1 MTNASTP
8 SGQRYSETETMIT
21 EEEIT
26 SVGKLLKTHAL
37 KGEMNLM
44 LDIDA
49 GYLEEGNP
57 AILDIDGIYVPFY
70 ADSVRTKGSFS
81 YLVKFEGIDSEIEAK
96 KLVNKTVYA
105 LRDRLKEYM
114 LENYDEEYALYDDLI
129 GWTIEEADTGVIG
142 KVVEI
147 DTNTENELFI
157 VETPDGRTVYIPLTE
172 DFIEQ
177 MDEERKTVHMRLPDG
192 LLDLN

>member
-1 MTNASTP
+1 
-8 SGQRYSETETMIT
+8 MIR

-37 KGEMNLM
+37 KGELNMI
-44 LDIDA
+44 LDIDP
-49 GYLEEGNP
+49 GYLEEENP

-70 ADSVRTKGSFS
+70 ADSVRTKGAFS

-96 KLVNKTVYA
+96 KLVNKTVFA
-105 LRDRLKEYM
+105 LRDRLKEFM

-129 GWTIEEADTGVIG
+129 GWIIKDAEIGVIG
-142 KVVEI
+142 KVVDI

-157 VETPDGRTVYIPLTE
+157 VETPDGNTVYIPLTE
-172 DFIEQ
+172 DFIEK
-177 MDEERKTVHMRLPDG
+177 MDEDSKTILMSLPEG

>member
-1 MTNASTP
+1 
-8 SGQRYSETETMIT
+8 MIK
-21 EEEIT
+21 EDEIS

-37 KGEMNLM
+37 KGELNVV
-44 LDIDA
+44 LDIDP

-70 ADSVRTKGSFS
+70 AESVRTKGSFS
-81 YLVKFEGIDSEIEAK
+81 YLVKFEGIDSEVEAK
-96 KLVNKTVYA
+96 KLVNKTIYA
-105 LRDRLKEYM
+105 IRDRLKEFM
-114 LENYDEEYALYDDLI
+114 LDNYDEEYALYDDLI
-129 GWTIEEADTGVIG
+129 GWTIKDAEKGVIG

-157 VETPDGRTVYIPLTE
+157 VESEGGNIVYIPLTE
-172 DFIEQ
+172 DFIEK
-177 MDEERKTVHMRLPDG
+177 MDESTKTIIMNLPDG

>member
-1 MTNASTP
+1 
-8 SGQRYSETETMIT
+8 MIK

-37 KGEMNLM
+37 KGELNML
-44 LDIDA
+44 LDIDP

-70 ADSVRTKGSFS
+70 ADSIRTKGSFS
-81 YLVKFEGIDSEIEAK
+81 YLVKFDGIDSEIEAK

-105 LRDRLKEYM
+105 LRDKLKEYM
-114 LENYDEEYALYDDLI
+114 LENYDEEYALYDDLV
-129 GWTIEEADTGVIG
+129 GYTIRDLDFGVIG

-157 VETPDGRTVYIPLTE
+157 VETPDGNTVYIPLTE
-172 DFIEQ
+172 DFIEK
-177 MDEERKTVHMRLPDG
+177 MDEDNKTIIMRLPEG

>member
-1 MTNASTP
+1 
-8 SGQRYSETETMIT
+8 MIK
-21 EEEIT
+21 EDEIT

-44 LDIDA
+44 LDIDP
-49 GYLEEGNP
+49 GYLEDGNP
-57 AILDIDGIYVPFY
+57 AVLDIDGIFVPFY
-70 ADSVRTKGSFS
+70 AESVRTKGSFS

-105 LRDRLKEYM
+105 LRERLKEFM
-114 LENYDEEYALYDDLI
+114 LENFDEEYALYDDLI
-129 GWTIEEADTGVIG
+129 GWTIVDDEAGVIG
-142 KVVEI
+142 KVAEI

-157 VETPDGRTVYIPLTE
+157 VETPEGNTIYIPLTE
-172 DFIEQ
+172 DFIEK
-177 MDEERKTVHMRLPDG
+177 MDEDSKTIYMNLPEG

>member
-1 MTNASTP
+1 
-8 SGQRYSETETMIT
+8 MIT
-21 EEEIT
+21 EDEIT

-37 KGEMNLM
+37 KGELNML
-44 LDIDA
+44 LDIDP

-70 ADSVRTKGSFS
+70 AESVRTKGSFS
-81 YLVKFEGIDSEIEAK
+81 FLVKFDGIDSEIEAK

-105 LRDRLKEYM
+105 LRYRLKEYM
-114 LENYDEEYALYDDLI
+114 LENYDEEYALYDDLV
-129 GWTIEEADTGVIG
+129 GYTIEEIDNGVIG

-157 VETPDGRTVYIPLTE
+157 VETPEGNTVYIPLTE
-172 DFIEQ
+172 DFIEK
-177 MDEERKTVHMRLPDG
+177 MDEDSKTITMRLPDG

>member
-1 MTNASTP
+1 
-8 SGQRYSETETMIT
+8 MIT

-37 KGEMNLM
+37 KGEMNM
-44 LDIDA
+44 ILDIDP
-49 GYLEEGNP
+49 GYLEEDNP

-70 ADSVRTKGSFS
+70 AESVRTKGSFS

-105 LRDRLKEYM
+105 LRDRIKEFM
-114 LENYDEEYALYDDLI
+114 LENYEEEYALYDDLI
-129 GWTIEEADTGVIG
+129 GWTIVETDAGVIG
-142 KVVEI
+142 KVVDI

-157 VETPDGRTVYIPLTE
+157 VETPDDKTVYIPLTE
-172 DFIEQ
+172 DFIEK
-177 MDEERKTVHMRLPDG
+177 MDEESKTVLMRLPEG

>member
-1 MTNASTP
+1 
-8 SGQRYSETETMIT
+8 MIK
-21 EEEIT
+21 EDEIT

-44 LDIDA
+44 LDIDP

-70 ADSVRTKGSFS
+70 AKSVRTKGAFS

-96 KLVNKTVYA
+96 KLVNKSVYA
-105 LRDRLKEYM
+105 LRDRLKEFM
-114 LENYDEEYALYDDLI
+114 LENFDEEYALYDDLI
-129 GWTIEEADTGVIG
+129 GWTIEDDEAGLIG

-157 VETPDGRTVYIPLTE
+157 VETPDGNAVYIPLTE
-172 DFIEQ
+172 DFIEK
-177 MDEERKTVHMRLPDG
+177 MDESSKTIIMHLPEG
-192 LLDLN
+192 LLDIN

>member
-1 MTNASTP
+1 
-8 SGQRYSETETMIT
+8 MIT

-37 KGEMNLM
+37 KGEMNLL

-49 GYLEEGNP
+49 GYLEDGNP
-57 AILDIDGIYVPFY
+57 AILDIEGIYVPFY
-70 ADSVRTKGSFS
+70 TDSIRTKGNFS
-81 YLVKFEGIDSEIEAK
+81 YLVKFEGIDNEIEAK

-105 LRDRLKEYM
+105 LRDRLKEFM
-114 LENYDEEYALYDDLI
+114 LDNYDEEYALYDDLI
-129 GWTIEEADTGVIG
+129 GWIIEDMDEGIIG
-142 KVVEI
+142 KVVDI

-157 VETPDGRTVYIPLTE
+157 VETPEGKTVYIPLTE
-172 DFIEQ
+172 DFIEK
-177 MDEERKTVHMRLPDG
+177 MDEDEKKVYMRLPDG

>member
-1 MTNASTP
+1 
-8 SGQRYSETETMIT
+8 MIT

-37 KGEMNLM
+37 KGELNML
-44 LDIDA
+44 LDIDP

-57 AILDIDGIYVPFY
+57 AILDIDGIFVPFY
-70 ADSVRTKGSFS
+70 ADSIRTKGSFS
-81 YLVKFEGIDSEIEAK
+81 YLVKFQGIDSEIEAK
-96 KLVNKTVYA
+96 KLVNKQVYA

-114 LENYDEEYALYDDLI
+114 LDNYDEEYALYDDLV
-129 GWTIEEADTGVIG
+129 GYTIEDMDYGVIG

-157 VETPDGRTVYIPLTE
+157 VETPDGNTVYIPLTE
-172 DFIEQ
+172 DFIEK
-177 MDEERKTVHMRLPDG
+177 MDEDNKTITMRLPEG

>member
-1 MTNASTP
+1 
-8 SGQRYSETETMIT
+8 MIT

-26 SVGKLLKTHAL
+26 SVGKLLKTHGL
-37 KGEMNLM
+37 KGELNML
-44 LDIDA
+44 LDIDP

-57 AILDIDGIYVPFY
+57 AVLDIDGIYVPFY
-70 ADSVRTKGSFS
+70 ADSLRTKGSFS
-81 YLVKFEGIDSEIEAK
+81 YLVKFDGIDNETEAR
-96 KLVNKTVYA
+96 KLVNKSVFA
-105 LRDRLKEYM
+105 LRDRLKEFM

-129 GWTIEEADTGVIG
+129 GWTIEDADAGVIG

-157 VETPDGRTVYIPLTE
+157 VETPEGKTVYIPLTE
-172 DFIEQ
+172 DFIEK
-177 MDEERKTVHMRLPDG
+177 MDEEEKRVYMRLPDG

>member
-1 MTNASTP
+1 
-8 SGQRYSETETMIT
+8 MIT

-37 KGEMNLM
+37 KGELNML
-44 LDIDA
+44 LDIDP

-70 ADSVRTKGSFS
+70 AESVRTKGSFS
-81 YLVKFEGIDSEIEAK
+81 FLVKFDGIDSEIEAK

-114 LENYDEEYALYDDLI
+114 LENYDEEYALYDDLV
-129 GWTIEEADTGVIG
+129 GYTIEEVVHGEIG

-157 VETPDGRTVYIPLTE
+157 VETPEGNTVYIPLTE
-172 DFIEQ
+172 DFIEK
-177 MDEERKTVHMRLPDG
+177 MDEDTKTITMRLPDG

>member
-1 MTNASTP
+1 
-8 SGQRYSETETMIT
+8 MIT

-37 KGEMNLM
+37 KGELNMI
-44 LDIDA
+44 LDIDP
-49 GYLEEGNP
+49 GYIEEGNP
-57 AILDIDGIYVPFY
+57 AIIDIDGIYVPFY
-70 ADSVRTKGSFS
+70 AESIRTKGSFS
-81 YLVKFEGIDSEIEAK
+81 FLVKFEGIDSEIEAK

-114 LENYDEEYALYDDLI
+114 LENYDEEYALYDDLV
-129 GWTIEEADTGVIG
+129 GFTIEEVDHGEIG

-157 VETPDGRTVYIPLTE
+157 VETPEGNTVYIPLTE
-172 DFIEQ
+172 DFIEK
-177 MDEERKTVHMRLPDG
+177 MDEDSKTITMRLPDG

>member
-1 MTNASTP
+1 
-8 SGQRYSETETMIT
+8 MIK

-37 KGEMNLM
+37 KGELNML
-44 LDIDA
+44 LDIDP

-70 ADSVRTKGSFS
+70 SDSIRTKGSFS
-81 YLVKFEGIDSEIEAK
+81 YLVKFDGIDSEIEAK
-96 KLVNKTVYA
+96 KFVNKTVFA
-105 LRDRLKEYM
+105 LRDKLKEYM
-114 LENYDEEYALYDDLI
+114 LENYDEEYALYDDLV
-129 GWTIEEADTGVIG
+129 GYTIEDIESGVIG

-157 VETPDGRTVYIPLTE
+157 VETPDGNTVYIPLTE
-172 DFIEQ
+172 DFIEK
-177 MDEERKTVHMRLPDG
+177 MDEDNKTITMRLPDG

>member
-1 MTNASTP
+1 
-8 SGQRYSETETMIT
+8 MIK

-37 KGEMNLM
+37 KGELNML
-44 LDIDA
+44 LDIDP

-70 ADSVRTKGSFS
+70 AESVRTKGSFS

-105 LRDRLKEYM
+105 LRNKLKEYM
-114 LENYDEEYALYDDLI
+114 LENYDEEYALYDDLV
-129 GWTIEEADTGVIG
+129 GYTIEDIDNGVIG

-157 VETPDGRTVYIPLTE
+157 VETPDGNTVYIPLTE
-172 DFIEQ
+172 DFIEK
-177 MDEERKTVHMRLPDG
+177 MDEDNKTITMRLPEG

>member
-1 MTNASTP
+1 
-8 SGQRYSETETMIT
+8 MIK
-21 EEEIT
+21 EDEIT

-37 KGEMNLM
+37 KGELNML
-44 LDIDA
+44 LDIDP

-57 AILDIDGIYVPFY
+57 AVLDIDGIYVPFY
-70 ADSVRTKGSFS
+70 AAGIRTKGSFS

-105 LRDRLKEYM
+105 LRERLKEYM
-114 LENYDEEYALYDDLI
+114 LDNYDEEYALYDDLI
-129 GWTIEEADTGVIG
+129 GWTIKDAEAGVIG

-157 VETPDGRTVYIPLTE
+157 VETPEGNTVYIPLTE

-177 MDEERKTVHMRLPDG
+177 MDEDHKTIIMRLPEG

>member
-1 MTNASTP
+1 
-8 SGQRYSETETMIT
+8 MIT

-37 KGEMNLM
+37 KGELNML
-44 LDIDA
+44 LDIDP

-57 AILDIDGIYVPFY
+57 AVLDIDGIYVPFY
-70 ADSVRTKGSFS
+70 ADSIRTKGSFS
-81 YLVKFEGIDSEIEAK
+81 YLVKFDGIDSEFEAK

-114 LENYDEEYALYDDLI
+114 LENYDEEYALYDDLV
-129 GWTIEEADTGVIG
+129 GYTIEDIDAGIIG

-157 VETPDGRTVYIPLTE
+157 VETPDGNTVYIPLTE
-172 DFIEQ
+172 DFIEK
-177 MDEERKTVHMRLPDG
+177 MDEDNKNITMRLPDG

>member
-1 MTNASTP
+1 
-8 SGQRYSETETMIT
+8 MIT

-26 SVGKLLKTHAL
+26 SVGKLLKTHGL
-37 KGEMNLM
+37 KGELNML
-44 LDIDA
+44 LDIDP

-57 AILDIDGIYVPFY
+57 AVLDIDGIYVPFY
-70 ADSVRTKGSFS
+70 ADSLRTKGSFS
-81 YLVKFEGIDSEIEAK
+81 YLVKFDGIDSETEAR
-96 KLVNKTVYA
+96 KLVNKSVFA
-105 LRDRLKEYM
+105 LRDRLKEFM

-129 GWTIEEADTGVIG
+129 GWTIEDADAGVIG

-157 VETPDGRTVYIPLTE
+157 VETPEGKTVYIPLTE
-172 DFIEQ
+172 DFIEK
-177 MDEERKTVHMRLPDG
+177 MDEEEKRVYMRLPDG

>member
-1 MTNASTP
+1 
-8 SGQRYSETETMIT
+8 MIK

-26 SVGKLLKTHAL
+26 AVGKLLKTHAL
-37 KGEMNLM
+37 KGELNML
-44 LDIDA
+44 LDIDP
-49 GYLEEGNP
+49 GYLEEENP
-57 AILDIDGIYVPFY
+57 AILDIEGIYVPFY

-105 LRDRLKEYM
+105 LRDRLKEFM

-129 GWTIEEADTGVIG
+129 GWTIEDVDTGVIG
-142 KVVEI
+142 KVVDI

-157 VETPDGRTVYIPLTE
+157 VETPEGNTVYIPLTE
-172 DFIEQ
+172 DFIEK
-177 MDEERKTVHMRLPDG
+177 MDEEKKTVYMSLPDG
-192 LLDLN
+192 LLDIN